1 MKKFSFNN
9 GDLQNNIEK
18 IMTYS
23 SLEVYKDRY
32 DDLNLPFTI
41 EVNDN
46 SYFYANIL
54 ERNQDYLLLRKKLKE
69 RV

>member
-1 MKKFSFNN
+1 
-9 GDLQNNIEK
+9 
-18 IMTYS
+18 MTYS